1 MNYILL
7 ILDHSWK
14 LLLEASIYVLFGIL
28 VAGLL
33 KVFLNPASI
42 ARHLGSGRF
51 MSTIKAAILGIP
63 IPLCSC
69 GVLPAAAALKKQG
82 ASNGAVTAFLIST
95 PESGVDSIAIT
106 YALLD
111 PIMTVAR
118 PVIAFL
124 SAVLAGIMENLLD
137 RSPVKAT
144 FEPDLACTVDG
155 CCDGINCP
163 PEVHSKHHDLK
174 DKIRGG
180 LRYAITDIWYDLAPW
195 FFAGIMVA
203 GIISAA
209 VPESVMNRYLG
220 GGFHSMLL
228 AMVMG
233 IPLYICASASTPI
246 AAALI
251 LKGVSP
257 GTALVF
263 LITGP
268 ATNVTSLSMV
278 LKILGKRATG
288 IYLSV
293 LSLSAVVGGLILD
306 KIYRSLDISARAIM
320 GQSSEILPCWFRLAG
335 ALFLVLISIKPISC
349 AIRTKRHH
357 AGESSQ
363 HSATENDENHVAAG
377 ISGKKQC
384 SCGCIKDGKCRDE
397 G

>member
-1 MNYILL
+1 MNYTLL

-42 ARHLGSGRF
+42 AKHLGSGKF
-51 MSTIKAAILGIP
+51 MSTVKAAILGIP

-69 GVLPAAAALKKQG
+69 GVLPAAATLKKQG

-124 SAVLAGIMENLLD
+124 SAVLAGIMENLFD
-137 RSPVKAT
+137 RSPLET
-144 FEPDLACTVDG
+144 DPQPDLACTVDG

-174 DKIRGG
+174 DKISGG
-180 LRYAITDIWYDLAPW
+180 LKYAITDIWYDLAPW
-195 FFAGIMVA
+195 FFAGVIVA

-209 VPESVMNRYLG
+209 VPESVMSKYLG

-228 AMVMG
+228 ALLMG

-268 ATNVTSLSMV
+268 ATNLTSLSVV

-293 LSLSAVVGGLILD
+293 LALSAVVGGLILD
-306 KIYRSLDISARAIM
+306 KIYLSLDISAKAII
-320 GQSSEILPCWFRLAG
+320 GQSSEIFPYWVRLAG
-335 ALFLVLISIKPISC
+335 ALFLVLISIKPLSG
-349 AIRTKRHH
+349 AIITKRHH
-357 AGESSQ
+357 TSESPE
-363 HSATENDENHVAAG
+363 HSATENDESNTATG
-377 ISGKKQC
+377 ISKENKC

-397 G
+397 S